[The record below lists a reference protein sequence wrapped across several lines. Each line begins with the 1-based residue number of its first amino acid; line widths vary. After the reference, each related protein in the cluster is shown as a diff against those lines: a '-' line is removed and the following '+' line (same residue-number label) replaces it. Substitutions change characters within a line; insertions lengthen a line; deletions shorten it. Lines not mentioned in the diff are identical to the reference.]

1 MPLSGALFMK
11 RPSQFDVAKI
21 AGVSRATVSFVL
33 NGVTNG
39 NVIISEETRKRVQD
53 AIKELGYVPD
63 ARARALRSGDTKTLG
78 LFVPDIR
85 NPHFWEMAE
94 GVDQEARSAGY
105 RLLLSNISLNYEYAN
120 EILDDLLHR
129 RTDGLILMGWPT
141 AIFEQASDFL
151 TQFAERSLPIVDI
164 CDQYDPRLLIDRVA
178 SDYHAPT
185 REAMSYLLELNHK
198 GIAM

>member
-1 MPLSGALFMK
+1 MSMK
-11 RPSQFDVAKI
+11 RPSQLDVAKV
-21 AGVSRATVSFVL
+21 ARVSRSTVSYVL
-33 NGVTNG
+33 NGVKSET
-39 NVIISEETRKRVQD
+39 VFISDETRKRVQD

-129 RTDGLILMGWPT
+129 RTDGLIVMGWPT
-141 AIFEQASDFL
+141 FVAEQASAYLNRFP
-151 TQFAERSLPIVDI
+151 ERRLPIVDI
-164 CDQYDPRLLIDRVA
+164 CDHYDADILVDRVA
-178 SDYHAPT
+178 SDYQATT
-185 REAMSYLLELNHK
+185 REAMSYLLELTTN
-198 GIAM
+198 ALQ